1 MTLEVARRVG
11 IWLTGGA
18 APQIRDRLLT
28 TLIQRRPAVYISCAA
43 MLIMSVAAALILRTG
58 WAYAWLA
65 ADAALIVYRLYLSF
79 RYDDGIR
86 PPVEGREAV
95 VGSSF
100 VLFLIFGLGC
110 AACIS
115 TANPTLTLMAV
126 VSVMGVF
133 AGLVSRWAAFPRLA
147 LLTISLVGAPVCW
160 ALATLAGGGVW
171 LAAVQFALIG
181 VTTGAQTIQNH
192 HILVRMLRA
201 EQRNWL
207 MARTD
212 LLTGLGNR
220 AQLYEQLG
228 GACQRLRAGPGDAA
242 ARFALLYVDLDGFK
256 AINDTHGH
264 AIGDK
269 LLDRIGRQLAASLA
283 GDDCAYRIGG
293 DEFLVMVP
301 GADAAHAERQAGKI
315 MATVGQPHDI
325 GLPARARVTASI
337 GIALAPDDGCDAQ
350 QLIAHADRAL
360 YHAKRDGKDRFV
372 RYAA

>member
-1 MTLEVARRVG
+1 MMPAIARRTG
-11 IWLTGGA
+11 AWLTGGA
-18 APQIRDRLLT
+18 APQVRDRLLT

-43 MLIMSVAAALILRTG
+43 MLIMSVVAALMLRTA

-65 ADAALIVYRLYLSF
+65 ADAVLIAYRLYLSF
-79 RYDDGIR
+79 RYDDGVR
-86 PPVEGREAV
+86 PPTEGREAV

-100 VLFLIFGLGC
+100 VLFLIFGMGC
-110 AACIS
+110 AACMA

-160 ALATLAGGGVW
+160 ALATLADGGVW

-181 VTTGAQTIQNH
+181 ATTGAQTIQNH

-228 GACQRLRAGPGDAA
+228 GACQRLRSDPDEPA

-269 LLDRIGRQLAASLA
+269 LLDRIGRRLAAALDGA
-283 GDDCAYRIGG
+283 DCAYRIGG
-293 DEFLVMVP
+293 DEFLVVVP
-301 GADAAHAERQAGKI
+301 GADAAQAERQAGEI
-315 MATVGQPHDI
+315 MAAIGQGHDI
-325 GLPARARVTASI
+325 GLPTRAQVTASI
-337 GIALAPDDGCDAQ
+337 GIALAPDDGCDPQ
-350 QLIAHADRAL
+350 LLIAHADRAL

>member
-1 MTLEVARRVG
+1 MLLTAARRAG
-11 IWLTGGA
+11 AWLTGGA
-18 APQIRDRLLT
+18 APQVRDRLLT

-43 MLIMSVAAALILRTG
+43 MLIMSAAAALILGTG
-58 WAYAWLA
+58 WAWAWLA
-65 ADAALIVYRLYLSF
+65 ADAALIAYRLYLSF
-79 RYDDGIR
+79 RYDDGVR

-100 VLFLIFGLGC
+100 LLFLIFGLGC

-160 ALATLAGGGVW
+160 ALATLADGGVW
-171 LAAVQFALIG
+171 LAALQFALIG
-181 VTTGAQTIQNH
+181 ATTGAQTIQNH

-220 AQLYEQLG
+220 AQLYEQLAV
-228 GACQRLRAGPGDAA
+228 ACQRLRTHADDPAS
-242 ARFALLYVDLDGFK
+242 RFALLYVDLDGFK
-256 AINDTHGH
+256 GINDTHGH
-264 AIGDK
+264 AVGDK
-269 LLDRIGRQLAASLA
+269 LLDRIGRRLAAALD

-293 DEFLVMVP
+293 DEFLILVP
-301 GADAAHAERQAGKI
+301 GADAACAERQAREI
-315 MATVGQPHDI
+315 MATVGEAHDI
-325 GLPARARVTASI
+325 GLATPARVTASI
-337 GIALAPDDGCDAQ
+337 GVALAPDDGCDAQ
-350 QLIAHADRAL
+350 LLIAQADRAL
-360 YHAKRDGKDRFV
+360 YSAKRAGKDRVV

>member
-1 MTLEVARRVG
+1 VAVGIARRAG
-11 IWLTGGA
+11 AWLTGGA

-58 WAYAWLA
+58 WAYAWFA

-79 RYDDGIR
+79 RHDDGVR

-100 VLFLIFGLGC
+100 VLFLIFGVGC

-228 GACQRLRAGPGDAA
+228 GACQRLRAGPDDPAT
-242 ARFALLYVDLDGFK
+242 RFALLYVDLDGFK

-264 AIGDK
+264 AVGDK
-269 LLDRIGRQLAASLA
+269 LLDRIGRHLAASLD

-293 DEFLVMVP
+293 DEFLIVVP
-301 GADAAHAERQAGKI
+301 GADAAHAERQAGEI
-315 MATVGQPHDI
+315 MAAVGEAHDI
-325 GLPARARVTASI
+325 GLPTRARVTASI

-350 QLIAHADRAL
+350 LLIAHADRAL
-360 YHAKRDGKDRFV
+360 YHAKRGGKDRFA